1 MVDCLGLNF
10 FSSTLIF
17 LEGVTSKGL
26 TTSLTTS
33 LTGGSEEDEGT
44 KIVEF
49 GANTLMLSTKPNP
62 VLSEG
67 DF

>member
-1 MVDCLGLNF
+1 MAYYLGLDS

-17 LEGVTSKGL
+17 LGGVTSKGL
-26 TTSLTTS
+26 TTSLTR
-33 LTGGSEEDEGT
+33 GSEEDEGT
-44 KIVEF
+44 KIVEL
-49 GANTLMLSTKPNP
+49 GVDTLMLSTNPNL